1 VSGFSNCQSNF
12 VLECSGIDWGVII
25 WEGANDVDKG
35 DFLKG
40 GRYKYSMRPVE
51 AGSTSYLT
59 TPAAVPVP

>member
-1 VSGFSNCQSNF
+1 